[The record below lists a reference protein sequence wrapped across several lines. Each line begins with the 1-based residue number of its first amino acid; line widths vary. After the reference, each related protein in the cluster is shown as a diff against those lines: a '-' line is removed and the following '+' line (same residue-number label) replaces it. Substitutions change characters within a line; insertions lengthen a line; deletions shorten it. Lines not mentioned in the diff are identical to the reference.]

1 MAIVTVSA
9 MASSDI
15 SKRIEQ
21 LAVAQ
26 AVYKLAAA
34 QVSTKEPGNLRDEVD
49 GHFREA
55 FESTGAKSFDV
66 PIAGQRVGTYSVK
79 LTKPKEDTV
88 MTIVDRD
95 AFEDWCRENG
105 CVREVFD
112 EERAFGTF
120 LSTGELPGGCHVT
133 KVTSPGGEFSG
144 GTLRI
149 DPEKVNDALGGADV
163 LPMLMGGNEL

>member
-1 MAIVTVSA
+1 MANDEIA
-9 MASSDI
+9 
-15 SKRIEQ
+15 KRIEQ

-34 QVSTKEPGNLRDEVD
+34 QVSTREPGNLRSEVD
-49 GHFREA
+49 EHYHGLYLE
-55 FESTGAKSFDV
+55 TGAKSFDV
-66 PIAGQRVGTYSVK
+66 SIAGQKVGTYSVK

-88 MTIVDRD
+88 MTVVDRD
-95 AFEDWCRENG
+95 AFEAWCRENG

-133 KVTSPGGEFSG
+133 KVTSTGGEFSG
-144 GTLRI
+144 GTLHI
-149 DPEKVNDALGGADV
+149 DPEKVNAALGGAEV
-163 LPMLMGGNEL
+163 MPMLMGGDEL